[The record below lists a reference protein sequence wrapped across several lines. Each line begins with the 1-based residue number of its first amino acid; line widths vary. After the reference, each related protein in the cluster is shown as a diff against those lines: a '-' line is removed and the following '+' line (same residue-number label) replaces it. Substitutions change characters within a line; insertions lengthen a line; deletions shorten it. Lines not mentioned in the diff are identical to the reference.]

1 MKNYIDTHG
10 HLNSE
15 EFLNNL
21 DKYINNALKKG
32 VKKIIIPGTNEIDS
46 LKAIEISKKYENIY
60 AMVALHPNYSKSID
74 LINWLENI
82 NSKDIVGIGECGIDL
97 YWKDNPSLK
106 VQQKIFIKHLDYAKK
121 HNLPVVVHSRNA
133 EKETFE
139 IISKSK
145 YKKLKFIIHCL
156 TMDKNW
162 TKKFVDFGCYIS
174 FSGIIT
180 FKKSDDLRESLKV
193 VPLEKLLTETDS
205 PHLSPEPVRGK
216 KNKPGNVVFVT
227 NYVAKIRK
235 EETIKVINQIYKNAL
250 KVFKI

>member
-1 MKNYIDTHG
+1 
-10 HLNSE
+10 
-15 EFLNNL
+15 
-21 DKYINNALKKG
+21 
-32 VKKIIIPGTNEIDS
+32 
-46 LKAIEISKKYENIY
+46 
-60 AMVALHPNYSKSID
+60 
-74 LINWLENI
+74 
-82 NSKDIVGIGECGIDL
+82 
-97 YWKDNPSLK
+97 
-106 VQQKIFIKHLDYAKK
+106 
-121 HNLPVVVHSRNA
+121 
-133 EKETFE
+133 
-139 IISKSK
+139 
-145 YKKLKFIIHCL
+145 
-156 TMDKNW
+156 MDKNW

-216 KNKPGNVVFVT
+216 KNKPENVVFVT